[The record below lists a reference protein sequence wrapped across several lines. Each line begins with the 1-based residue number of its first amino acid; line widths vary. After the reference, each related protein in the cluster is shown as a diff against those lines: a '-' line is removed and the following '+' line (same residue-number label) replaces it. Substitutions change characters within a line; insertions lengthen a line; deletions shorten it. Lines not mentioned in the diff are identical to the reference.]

1 MKAMI
6 SILFLI
12 ISFSLMSR
20 PSSLPINNLTSYQT
34 SYQNSYQNSY
44 TENIDLASKQEE
56 LHRFL
61 VHHRSKVQ
69 SFVSII
75 FNSDDIGLAKLEVFD
90 ILGKLLF
97 SADVYLSENSC
108 DYMMDSNEFY
118 SSASNP
124 GILLVKLSTKENQ
137 YLKKF
142 TLLI

>member
-20 PSSLPINNLTSYQT
+20 PSSLPINNLT
-34 SYQNSYQNSY
+34 SYQNSY

-75 FNSDDIGLAKLEVFD
+75 FNSEDIGLAKLEVFD